1 MDRDSV
7 PSLVDSGN
15 VRSCR
20 GQLEENRRRKR
31 NHVPA
36 RAGLLQGLT
45 VCRRCGYAYY
55 GKTAPRIAQIR
66 PANTLRYYRCTGAD
80 GYRFNGKAVCHNG
93 PVRGDQLEQVV
104 WGQVR
109 SLLEEPDRVADE
121 YRRRIG
127 QAHDGAAM
135 PDENRSPQITR

>member
-1 MDRDSV
+1 MV
-7 PSLVDSGN
+7 P
-15 VRSCR
+15 RS
-20 GQLEENRRRKR
+20 RK
-31 NHVPA
+31 
-36 RAGLLQGLT
+36 
-45 VCRRCGYAYY
+45 YD
-55 GKTAPRIAQIR
+55 

-80 GYRFNGKAVCHNG
+80 GYRFNGKAVCRNG

-104 WGQVR
+104 WDQVR

-135 PDENRSPQITR
+135 PDKIVRLNHQMTTMGAASAGSSIVMPKASSTRRSLSRALRA